1 MEFKIVSFN
10 PATAQ
15 IVVEVGD
22 MRLALDLPVDDDGY
36 VPEGDALETYVMGF
50 IPPEVLRRQRVLA
63 QHGGVRNAES
73 IQRLVTAPA
82 PQIQAGDIS
91 QTFLLDVN
99 LTSL

>member
-15 IVVEVGD
+15 IVVEAGD

-73 IQRLVTAPA
+73 IQRLVAVQVA
-82 PQIQAGDIS
+82 QIQTGDVS
-91 QTFLLDVN
+91 QNFLLDLN
-99 LTSL
+99 LSSI